1 MKEKTKMILG
11 AATVAALIC
20 SCTSERYETTASPE
34 KGLRQLSANAISV
47 DEALKSLNGFM
58 RGGLPGSTR
67 SDVPEK
73 TIATIKLIRLS
84 DLMTKSDAGAPSD
97 VDGLVY
103 LVNFEGGEGYAM
115 LAADDRIKEDVL
127 IVTEKGSLSERELIP
142 AFMGDMGREDFSD
155 YPRTGPGIITGEDG
169 EKYINPN
176 TFQIYDEDEGDY
188 NVGDLNIGNEPEG
201 DNFDHVKV
209 VLATRALNYSI
220 EQVSGPRTDDSVPL
234 ISGAPDPEIVVETE
248 RRDRGVDV
256 VVNKLLDSLK
266 FWHQRAPFNQYSPMV
281 REELFSSK
289 EKKGYAGCVPLAIA
303 KIIAYHRFPDIVT
316 YNGVTI
322 NWDDLSDSTGTGRH
336 AARLIRWIGESSNSI
351 YTSGFTGTFPSRSAR
366 CMRDEFHYSGVEYGN
381 YDTYKVTK
389 TLKNGC
395 PLFVCSVP
403 RKGFLNYDL
412 KAAHGW
418 NIDGYK
424 LHRYDLIKRYYKNQ
438 ELIKTVKESESIVH
452 VHCDFGWKDGLNNGY
467 FTSGIFDL
475 SVKQEWDGARDST
488 LNSNYNWYLKT
499 ITYDHPPIKE

>member
-1 MKEKTKMILG
+1 MNERIKMVLG
-11 AATVAALIC
+11 AAIFAALIC

-34 KGLRQLSANAISV
+34 KGLRQSSANAISV

-73 TIATIKLIRLS
+73 AIATIELIRLS

-127 IVTEKGSLSERELIP
+127 IVTEKGSLSERELTP
-142 AFMGDMGREDFSD
+142 AFMGDTGREDFSD
-155 YPRTGPGIITGEDG
+155 YPRTGPGIITGGDG

-234 ISGAPDPEIVVETE
+234 ISGAP
-248 RRDRGVDV
+248 
-256 VVNKLLDSLK
+256 
-266 FWHQRAPFNQYSPMV
+266 
-281 REELFSSK
+281 
-289 EKKGYAGCVPLAIA
+289 
-303 KIIAYHRFPDIVT
+303 
-316 YNGVTI
+316 
-322 NWDDLSDSTGTGRH
+322 
-336 AARLIRWIGESSNSI
+336 IR
-351 YTSGFTGTFPSRSAR
+351 
-366 CMRDEFHYSGVEYGN
+366 
-381 YDTYKVTK
+381 K
-389 TLKNGC
+389 
-395 PLFVCSVP
+395 
-403 RKGFLNYDL
+403 
-412 KAAHGW
+412 
-418 NIDGYK
+418 
-424 LHRYDLIKRYYKNQ
+424 
-438 ELIKTVKESESIVH
+438 
-452 VHCDFGWKDGLNNGY
+452 
-467 FTSGIFDL
+467 
-475 SVKQEWDGARDST
+475 
-488 LNSNYNWYLKT
+488 
-499 ITYDHPPIKE
+499 

>member
-34 KGLRQLSANAISV
+34 KGLRQSSANAISV

-73 TIATIKLIRLS
+73 AIATIELIRLS

-127 IVTEKGSLSERELIP
+127 IVTEKGSLSERELTP
-142 AFMGDMGREDFSD
+142 AFMGDTGREDFSD
-155 YPRTGPGIITGEDG
+155 YPRTGPGIITGGDG

-248 RRDRGVDV
+248 RRDRGVDTV
-256 VVNKLLDSLK
+256 VTSMLSPFN
-266 FWHQRAPFNQYSPMV
+266 FWHQRAPFKQYSPII
-281 REELFSSK
+281 RGEPAD
-289 EKKGYAGCVPLAIA
+289 AGCVPLAIA
-303 KIIAYHRFPDIVT
+303 KIIAYHRFPGELT

-322 NWDDLSDSTGTGRH
+322 DWNDLSNVKGTGLH
-336 AARLIRWIGESSNSI
+336 AALLIRWVGQSSGAI
-351 YTSGFTGTFPSRSAR
+351 YTSGFTGTFPSRAAR
-366 CMRDEFHYSGVEYGN
+366 CLRNDFHYSGVEYGN

-389 TLKNGC
+389 TLRNGC

-424 LHRYDLIKRYYKNQ
+424 LHKYDLIKRYYKNQ

-452 VHCDFGWKDGLNNGY
+452 VHCDFGWRDGLNNGY

-475 SVKQEWDGARDST
+475 SVKQEWDGKRDST

-499 ITYDHPPIKE
+499 ITYDPPIKE